1 MCRRR
6 RSSQKK
12 IINHA
17 TGESMTQAEALAA
30 IAEAEKATKAAYA
43 AQATALSATEDINA
57 AKAGTIQNQE
67 TAAVNMT
74 GLQQT
79 VDQMGGS
86 MEAMKNIQE
95 QSFRQVEDAKEK
107 ERLAIKRRKEQQL
120 QRAIRQRKQTGLTGR
135 RSLITGTAGGKGYA

>member
-1 MCRRR
+1 MCRKRR
-6 RSSQKK
+6 NKNKVNSE
-12 IINHA
+12 
-17 TGESMTQAEALAA
+17 TGMTNDEMRAAIEEANRKVAEAKSK
-30 IAEAEKATKAAYA
+30 E
-43 AQATALSATEDINA
+43 ATALASLEDINE
-57 AKAGTIQNQE
+57 AKADTIQDKE

-86 MEAMKNIQE
+86 IEAMKGLQE

>member
-6 RSSQKK
+6 RRKQQEDTTPF
-12 IINHA
+12 N
-17 TGESMTQAEALAA
+17 QADIDAALAA
-30 IAEAEKATKAAYA
+30 ERAKAAEEATAAAEKQD
-43 AQATALSATEDINA
+43 QADANL
-57 AKAGTIQNQE
+57 GTVQASD
-67 TAAVNMT
+67 TAAANMT

-86 MEAMKNIQE
+86 MEAMKAIQE